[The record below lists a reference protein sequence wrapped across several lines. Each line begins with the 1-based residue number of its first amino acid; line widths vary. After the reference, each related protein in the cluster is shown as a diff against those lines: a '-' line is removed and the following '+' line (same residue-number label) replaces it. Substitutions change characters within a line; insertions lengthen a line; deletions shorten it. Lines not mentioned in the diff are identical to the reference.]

1 MALPSTMQGD
11 NTDMVPISKDDQK
24 EDCPPLLN
32 FGAPSERWAIFA
44 PKTVSE
50 VRNSKT
56 ETDNGGAGR
65 VLIVNGNYETW
76 FQPSNGLT
84 MGPFDSLL

>member
-1 MALPSTMQGD
+1 
-11 NTDMVPISKDDQK
+11 V
-24 EDCPPLLN
+24 
-32 FGAPSERWAIFA
+32 IFA